1 MPWKQIAASPQL
13 AGGVHRYMGP
23 QSTTYVTPH
32 HAEDNLS
39 LLPKPERRDIA
50 TMTTMKEQEEA
61 EGNDTPEKVLEEPEQ
76 MCKAGWIV
84 KTIESQNSFG

>member
-1 MPWKQIAASPQL
+1 MPWKQIAASLQL

-32 HAEDNLS
+32 HPEDNLS

-50 TMTTMKEQEEA
+50 TTTTKEREEA
-61 EGNDTPEKVLEEPEQ
+61 EGNVTPEKVLEEPEQ

-84 KTIESQNSFG
+84 KTIESQNSLG